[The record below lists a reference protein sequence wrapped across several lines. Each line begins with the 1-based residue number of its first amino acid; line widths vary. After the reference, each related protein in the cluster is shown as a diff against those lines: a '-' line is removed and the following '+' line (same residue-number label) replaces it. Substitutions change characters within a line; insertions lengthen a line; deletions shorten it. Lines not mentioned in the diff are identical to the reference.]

1 MRNALAIV
9 LAAAVMAVPLAA
21 RPADAAAARK
31 QKSPPPRERSD
42 AAPSLDGRVLGY
54 PRTCGYDHF
63 QYSTSGT
70 PVGPYCH

>member
-1 MRNALAIV
+1 MRKALSIV

-21 RPADAAAARK
+21 PRADAAPK
-31 QKSPPPRERSD
+31 QKQPAPRERSD